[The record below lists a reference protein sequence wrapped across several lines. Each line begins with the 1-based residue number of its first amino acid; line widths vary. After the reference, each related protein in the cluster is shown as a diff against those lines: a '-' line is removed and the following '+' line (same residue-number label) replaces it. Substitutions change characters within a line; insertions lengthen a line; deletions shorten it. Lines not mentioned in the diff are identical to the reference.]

1 MPKNYLTVISTYFK
15 TYVKQIAIVI
25 FALVA
30 FQGWRAY
37 QNYLKTQQTSLQ
49 QENEINKKKISDLT
63 TEYNKLAAAKKE
75 AEAANAKLATD
86 ADFWRKKAQETPIPP
101 PVPRPPVDDITLV
114 SDLKAAGVEFVP
126 LQGTLFST
134 DRVSLPVIWV
144 WNKESIRVPGLE
156 AKIANDE
163 VALTKSDALIVG
175 LNNQILISDKMISD
189 ADQREAVRKL
199 QEVNL
204 NQQLKVKDKQI
215 LVAETNGWLRIAVAV
230 PATWFIAKQVYK
242 K

>member
-1 MPKNYLTVISTYFK
+1 MLEKYTAVISTYFK
-15 TYVKQIAIVI
+15 AHIKQIVIVI
-25 FALVA
+25 FAVVA

-37 QNYLKTQQTSLQ
+37 QSYLNTQQTTLQ
-49 QENEINKKKISDLT
+49 QENDINKKKIEELT
-63 TEYNKLAAAKKE
+63 TEYNKLAEAKKE
-75 AEAANAKLATD
+75 VEANNTKLATD

-101 PVPRPPVDDITLV
+101 PVPKPPVDDITLV

-144 WNKESIRVPGLE
+144 WSKESIRVPGLE

-175 LNNQILISDKMISD
+175 LNKQILISDKMLSD
-189 ADQREAVRKL
+189 ADEREAVRKI

-204 NQQLKVKDKQI
+204 NQQLKGKDKQI
-215 LVAETNGWLRIAVAV
+215 LVAQANGWLRIAVAV